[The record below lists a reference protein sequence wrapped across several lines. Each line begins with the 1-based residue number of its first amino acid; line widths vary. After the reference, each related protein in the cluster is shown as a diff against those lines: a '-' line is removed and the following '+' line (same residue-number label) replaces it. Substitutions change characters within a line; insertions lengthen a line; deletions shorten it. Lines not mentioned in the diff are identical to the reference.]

1 MTRTFVTIVLL
12 GLALAHEPS
21 HAQQKP
27 ATQASFDS
35 LKALAGTWTG
45 TVTTNPHN
53 PDVEGP
59 IQVTMRVG
67 SRGSLLIHEM
77 TPGGLPEPTTF
88 YVEND
93 RLTLIHYCEAGNRP
107 RLVARAPAD
116 AKKIEFEFVDISGS
130 KEPTYIRHLAF
141 TMIDPGHHTEDWTF
155 QMPDSNVLRAH
166 FDLKRAKKS

>member
-1 MTRTFVTIVLL
+1 MVLL

-21 HAQQKP
+21 QAQPKL

-35 LKALAGTWTG
+35 LKSLAGAWTG

-53 PDVEGP
+53 PDIEGP
-59 IQVTMRVG
+59 IQLAMRVA

-77 TPGGLPEPTTF
+77 TPGGMPEPTTI
-88 YVEND
+88 YVED
-93 RLTLIHYCEAGNRP
+93 DHLTLVHYCEAGNRP
-107 RLVARAPAD
+107 RLVTRGPAD
-116 AKKIEFEFVDISGS
+116 PKKIEFDFADISGS
-130 KEPTYIRHLAF
+130 KEPTYISHLTF

-166 FDLKRAKKS
+166 FDLKRAKKN